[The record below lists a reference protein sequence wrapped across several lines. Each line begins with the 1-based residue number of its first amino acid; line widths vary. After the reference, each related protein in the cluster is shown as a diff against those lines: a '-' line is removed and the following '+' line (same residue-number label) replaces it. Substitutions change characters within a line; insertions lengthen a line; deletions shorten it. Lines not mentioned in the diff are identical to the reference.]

1 MSLRSDMQ
9 QNIQGKLNFSATP
22 AGETREAGREET
34 ESQLTTHA
42 PERPAGTTRLMEEI
56 CDRENLKEALRRV
69 KANKGSP
76 GIDGITV
83 NQLDDYLEQHW
94 SAIRE
99 QLLSGTYKPKPVKR
113 VEIPKPDGG
122 VRKLGL
128 PTVLDRFIQQAVMQ
142 VLQRQWDPTFFRSQL
157 RLSTGTIGA
166 SGGIAGTAVHCRR
179 L

>member
-1 MSLRSDMQ
+1 MQ
-9 QNIQGKLNFSATP
+9 QNIQDKLNFSATP
-22 AGETREAGREET
+22 AGEAREAGREET
-34 ESQLTTHA
+34 ESRLTTHA

-83 NQLDDYLEQHW
+83 NQLDNYLEQRW

-122 VRKLGL
+122 VRKLGI
-128 PTVLDRFIQQAVMQ
+128 PTVLDRFVQHGGDAGSATAVG
-142 VLQRQWDPTFFRSQL
+142 PNIFRSQL
-157 RLSTGTIGA
+157 RFSTGTIGA
-166 SGGIAGTAVHCRR
+166 SGCSAGTAVHCRR
-179 L
+179 LQLGG